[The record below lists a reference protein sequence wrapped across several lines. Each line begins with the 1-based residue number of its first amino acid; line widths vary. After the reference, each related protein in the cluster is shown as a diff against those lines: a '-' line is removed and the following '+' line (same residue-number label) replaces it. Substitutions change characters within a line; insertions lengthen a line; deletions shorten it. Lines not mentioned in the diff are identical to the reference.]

1 MLKKC
6 IYYAP
11 DTKCLDTM
19 TEVTFCHSGNIPGKL
34 EEGDLFDEE
43 FN

>member
-6 IYYAP
+6 IYNAP
-11 DTKCLDTM
+11 DTKSMDTM
-19 TEVTFCHSGNIPGKL
+19 TEVTFCQSGNIPGKL